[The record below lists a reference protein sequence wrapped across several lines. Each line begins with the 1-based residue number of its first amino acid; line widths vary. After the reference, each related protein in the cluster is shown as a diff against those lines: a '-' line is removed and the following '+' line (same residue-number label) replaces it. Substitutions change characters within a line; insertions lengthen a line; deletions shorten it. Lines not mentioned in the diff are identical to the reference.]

1 MLKRISSSFHNR
13 CHVLLGCPFSR
24 PAIIRCLI
32 RLRFITGFL
41 GWAGG
46 GKGGGKGGGHA
57 FTPNDFFLSMIL
69 YEVFLPWSRW
79 IT

>member
-1 MLKRISSSFHNR
+1 MFDKITLYY
-13 CHVLLGCPFSR
+13 
-24 PAIIRCLI
+24 
-32 RLRFITGFL
+32 RFFGV
-41 GWAGG
+41 GGGG
-46 GKGGGKGGGHA
+46 GKGGEGGGRGGRGEGGGHA

>member
-1 MLKRISSSFHNR
+1 MFDKITLYY
-13 CHVLLGCPFSR
+13 
-24 PAIIRCLI
+24 
-32 RLRFITGFL
+32 RFFGVE
-41 GWAGG
+41 G
-46 GKGGGKGGGHA
+46 GGGHA